1 MVSCC
6 REQNLNILDK
16 NECSFLKNTIK
27 ISLIRHDLI
36 GAQEKSEKS
45 LFCIFIEIISLLM

>member
-1 MVSCC
+1 MASCC

-16 NECSFLKNTIK
+16 NECSFLKITIK

-45 LFCIFIEIISLLM
+45 LICIFIEIISLLM